1 MIQAEV
7 GGAARVD
14 PGAGVQRPGF
24 MIRDF
29 TLPSSDGSYF
39 RMSQLRGRSNVLV
52 VFAGPSDTM
61 RSFLE
66 DASRHIHEFTSLDTT
81 IVVILP
87 YAPEQ
92 HALARGLP
100 VLVLHDDAHTAYRL
114 SGATDESDLLAP
126 VIYLTDRFGEIVSA
140 YSASNQPMPPPIGDI
155 LRTLEFMNH
164 QCPECE
170 PPEWPR

>member
-29 TLPSSDGSYF
+29 TLPSSGGSNF

-52 VFAGPSDTM
+52 VFAGQSDIM
-61 RSFLE
+61 RGFLE
-66 DASRHIHEFTSLDTT
+66 DAARHIDEFTSLETT
-81 IVVILP
+81 IVVVFP
-87 YAPEQ
+87 HAAEQ
-92 HALARGLP
+92 HALTNGLP
-100 VLVLHDDAHTAYRL
+100 FLVLHDDAHTAYRF
-114 SGATDESDLLAP
+114 SGATDENDLPAP
-126 VIYLTDRFGEIVSA
+126 LIYLTDRFGEIVST
-140 YSASNQPMPPPIGDI
+140 YSAVNHSMPPPVLEI
-155 LRTLEFMNH
+155 LRTLEFMSH